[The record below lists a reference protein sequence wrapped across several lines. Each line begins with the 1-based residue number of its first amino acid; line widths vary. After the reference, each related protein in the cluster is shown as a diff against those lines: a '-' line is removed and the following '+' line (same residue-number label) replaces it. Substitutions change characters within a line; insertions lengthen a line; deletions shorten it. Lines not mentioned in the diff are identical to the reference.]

1 MLEVTAVIGVAA
13 VGALWRMAFEHG
25 SIKRGMESILKEMQL
40 LRGELNKDIRV
51 LEGHV
56 TDHEARIRS
65 LERIGYKGN

>member
-40 LRGELNKDIRV
+40 LRSELNKDIRV

-56 TDHEARIRS
+56 ADHEARLRG
-65 LERIGYKGN
+65 LERVSYKRN